1 MKPMLKE
8 YLNRYLDLHR
18 EIEQALQGLPQEA
31 LDWVPGP
38 DMNSLNVLVTH
49 LTGAERYWIGD
60 VAMGDISHRDREAE
74 FRIQGLSAEDLIER
88 LRTMD
93 SYCQTA
99 LNALEPSDLEAVRA
113 SPRDGGRFTVTW
125 SLLHAL
131 EHTAIHLGHI
141 QMVSQMWKQRQMSG
155 KG

>member
-1 MKPMLKE
+1 MKPILADL
-8 YLNRYLDLHR
+8 LNRFLDLHR
-18 EIEQALQGLPQEA
+18 EIEQALAGLPQEA
-31 LDWVPGP
+31 LDWKPGP

-74 FRIQGLSAEDLIER
+74 FRAQGLSSEDLIER
-88 LRTMD
+88 LRVMD
-93 SYCQTA
+93 SYCESA

-113 SPRDGGRFTVTW
+113 SPRDGRDYTVAW
-125 SLLHAL
+125 ALLHAL

-141 QMVSQMWKQRQMSG
+141 QMISQMWKQRQMSG